1 MSDLEREQMDCSD
14 CQAYHCDR
22 RNSAYPAFCPT
33 TAADGAQLEKIKS
46 IYKDDPHIS
55 KLYAMSSEV
64 EGLYYGKLTR
74 VEEIILYAKRLGVKK
89 LGIAACMGSITETGV
104 FTRILRAKGVA
115 DYLCVCCKAGSV
127 SKEEV
132 GIPEEHKINPG
143 RFEAA
148 CNPILQAEVLNNAG
162 TDLNVMIGLCV
173 GHDALFSMH
182 SKAPCVTLSVKDRV
196 LQHNPI
202 AAIYGANSYYRRL
215 LKKDDIV

>member
-14 CQAYHCDR
+14 CQAYHCDK
-22 RNSAYPAFCPT
+22 RNSAYPSFCLT
-33 TAADGAQLEKIKS
+33 TGADDTLLENIKS
-46 IYKDDPHIS
+46 KYRDDPYIS
-55 KLYAMSSEV
+55 KIFALSSEV

-89 LGIAACMGSITETGV
+89 LGIATCMGSINEATV
-104 FTRILRAKGVA
+104 FTKILKAKGVT
-115 DYLCVCCKAGSV
+115 DYLCVCCKAGSI

-143 RFEAA
+143 KFEAA
-148 CNPILQAEVLNNAG
+148 CNPILQAEVLNQAG

-215 LKKDDIV
+215 LKQDDIV